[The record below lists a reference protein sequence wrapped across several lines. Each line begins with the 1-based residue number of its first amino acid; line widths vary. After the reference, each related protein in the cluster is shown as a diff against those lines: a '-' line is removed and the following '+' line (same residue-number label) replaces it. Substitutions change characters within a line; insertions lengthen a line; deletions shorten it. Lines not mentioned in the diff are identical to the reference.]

1 MNIKK
6 KQKCM
11 RFGITI
17 ILTFHNP
24 EYKQKLNKRC
34 PPLTAGE
41 SQQEPEYQRWGFGGE
56 APIKP
61 GEGRN
66 FRRLVDIHSAP
77 CEALSSE
84 CIVSSYCRKKR
95 RG

>member
-1 MNIKK
+1 
-6 KQKCM
+6 M

-61 GEGRN
+61 GAGSGFCKRTN
-66 FRRLVDIHSAP
+66 FRSRTLRSILP
-77 CEALSSE
+77 GMQCELL
-84 CIVSSYCRKKR
+84 
-95 RG
+95 

>member
-41 SQQEPEYQRWGFGGE
+41 SQQEPNIKDGGLG
-56 APIKP
+56 AKP
-61 GEGRN
+61 
-66 FRRLVDIHSAP
+66 P
-77 CEALSSE
+77 
-84 CIVSSYCRKKR
+84 
-95 RG
+95 